1 MDTERH
7 LQAEIAKDAEAAAL
21 FAWLAP
27 DHRAAFVE
35 FVRGEA
41 PEGVQDRIAEAVAI
55 LAGRD
60 RRLS

>member
-7 LQAEIAKDAEAAAL
+7 LHAEIAKDAEAAAV

-27 DHRAAFVE
+27 THREAFVE

-41 PEGVQDRIAEAVAI
+41 PEGFYDRLAEAVAI

-60 RRLS
+60 AHLS